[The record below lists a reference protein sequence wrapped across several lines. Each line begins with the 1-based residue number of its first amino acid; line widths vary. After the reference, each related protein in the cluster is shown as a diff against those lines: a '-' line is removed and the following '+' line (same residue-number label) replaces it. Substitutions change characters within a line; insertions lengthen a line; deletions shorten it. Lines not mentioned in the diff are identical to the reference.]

1 MYAYVSSEHL
11 STLTKQLLISHKLA
25 RNFNSNTTQRAI
37 LWKAAFKGTSKPNL
51 IKHETHT
58 MHGALNI
65 LFHIYSD
72 ENLSDEDANKFRE
85 WLIRYAFVK

>member
-1 MYAYVSSEHL
+1 MFAYVSPVHL
-11 STLTKQLLISHKLA
+11 STLTRELLSSHKLA

-65 LFHIYSD
+65 LFHLYCD
-72 ENLSDEDANKFRE
+72 ENLSPEDTEKFRE
-85 WLIRYAFVK
+85 WLVK